1 MKLRNSHLQVVYPL
15 LLKDAVYYS
24 LVRVLFPL
32 IDEAMETIAF
42 STMRSIIL
50 TESDLD
56 IAFFRDIR
64 QTPEFEQFH
73 YQYFCP
79 LRRWFACK
87 IRSVVSLLIDT

>member
-42 STMRSIIL
+42 STMRSN
-50 TESDLD
+50 
-56 IAFFRDIR
+56 
-64 QTPEFEQFH
+64 
-73 YQYFCP
+73 
-79 LRRWFACK
+79 
-87 IRSVVSLLIDT
+87 